1 MITTT
6 ELRQKYLDFF
16 KSKNHAI
23 IDGAGLIP
31 ENDPT
36 VLFTTA
42 GMHPLV
48 PYLLGE
54 KHPAGNRLVD
64 YQKCIRTGDIEEVGD
79 NGHLTLFEMLG
90 NWSLGDYFK
99 KEAIEM
105 SFEFLTKVL
114 NIDKSKLAVTVFAG
128 DNNAPKDDES
138 ASIWKSL
145 GIAEERIAYLGKEDN
160 WWGPAGIT
168 GPCGQDS
175 EMFYWTGEEKAPT
188 KFDPKDNRWLEIWNN
203 VFMQYNKTADGKFVL
218 LEKPNVDTGMGLE
231 RTTAILNGYDNVYE
245 IDNIKPIYEK
255 VLTIVEDKENIKA
268 IRIITDHIRAAV
280 MIIGDDRGVSPSNV
294 DQGYVVRRLLRSAIR
309 RGRECGI
316 NINFISQI
324 AEVVIEVNKDAYPEL
339 VNNKQRIISDL
350 QVEEEKF
357 SKVLDKG
364 EDMVKEYIK
373 DGKIDAEEAFQLYT
387 TYGFPIEEIQR
398 LGVSVDMPGFEAKI
412 KAHQDLSRQ
421 GAEQKFKGGLADH
434 SEQTTRLHTAT
445 HLLHAALRMVLG
457 DHVAQKGSNITA
469 ERARFDF
476 SHPDKMTDQE
486 KQQLKQAMEVKLIEL
501 ESSMAS
507 LEELVKPIA
516 PDRAYGKVGRADA
529 MVTQGVHAANLNSA
543 RYSYAQLKRSMEHID
558 DDDFGQCSWCGGD
571 IGFDRLEAMPE
582 ASKCV
587 RCA

>member
-1 MITTT
+1 MS
-6 ELRQKYLDFF
+6 LF
-16 KSKNHAI
+16 KDKGHKVYPPSS
-23 IDGAGLIP
+23 LIP

-476 SHPDKMTDQE
+476 SHPDKMTDEE
-486 KQQLKQAMEVKLIEL
+486 KEQVEAIINKVIEEKLPVSMVEMTVDEAKNAGALGLFNQKYGDKVK
-501 ESSMAS
+501 
-507 LEELVKPIA
+507 V
-516 PDRAYGKVGRADA
+516 YTVGEGD
-529 MVTQGVHAANLNSA
+529 NIFS
-543 RYSYAQLKRSMEHID
+543 KEI
-558 DDDFGQCSWCGGD
+558 CGGPHVKNTAELGHFR
-571 IGFDRLEAMPE
+571 IKKEE
-582 ASKCV
+582 ASSAGIRRIKAV
-587 RCA
+587 LE